1 MFFKKEKR
9 MKFQGI
15 MPALATPLNED
26 ETVNLFVLRELIEFF
41 LNKGACG
48 FYLAGATG
56 EGLSLNP
63 DQRRLL
69 AETAVKQVNGRVPCI
84 VQVASTDFG
93 EAMRLAKHA
102 ESIGADAISST
113 PPIFFRYDEDDV
125 YNYYKKLS
133 GAVHIPMMIYNSPLA
148 GFPITP
154 AFAARMFEI
163 DNVTSIKWTSSDYFG
178 LMHLKQLTHGEMQV
192 MNGPDEMLLMGLSA
206 GADGGIGTTYNFMF
220 SHFLSVYK
228 AFRAGDMEKA
238 QEYQNKITA
247 IIGALRTVKACPSI
261 PATKALLEEMGFAA
275 GDAAFP
281 QKKLSPEKKQEL
293 IATLS
298 KAGWNREL

>member
-1 MFFKKEKR
+1 
-9 MKFQGI
+9 MKLQGI
-15 MPALATPLNED
+15 MPALATPLNGD
-26 ETVNLFVLRELIEFF
+26 GTVNLFVLRELIEFF
-41 LNKGACG
+41 LNKGANG

-56 EGLSLNP
+56 EGLALNP

-93 EAMRLAKHA
+93 EAVRLAKHA

-125 YNYYKKLS
+125 YNYYKRLS
-133 GAVHIPMMIYNSPLA
+133 DAVHIPMMIYNSPLA
-148 GFPITP
+148 GFPISP

-163 DNVTSIKWTSSDYFG
+163 DGVTSIKWTSSDYFG
-178 LMHLKQLTHGEMQV
+178 LMQLKQLTHGEMQV

-220 SHFLSVYK
+220 SHYLSVYK
-228 AFRAGDMEKA
+228 AFCAGNMEKA
-238 QEYQNKITA
+238 KEYQDKITA

-281 QKKLSPEKKQEL
+281 MKKLSPEKKREL
-293 IATLS
+293 IDTLTL
-298 KAGWNREL
+298 AGWNREL

>member
-1 MFFKKEKR
+1 

-15 MPALATPLNED
+15 MPALATPLNGD

-41 LNKGACG
+41 INKGANG

-56 EGLSLNP
+56 EGLAINP

-69 AETAVKQVNGRVPCI
+69 AETAVKQVGGRVPCI

-93 EAMRLAKHA
+93 EAVRLAKHA

-125 YNYYKKLS
+125 YNYYKALS
-133 GAVHIPMMIYNSPLA
+133 DAVHIPIMIYNSPLA
-148 GFPITP
+148 GFPISPT
-154 AFAARMFEI
+154 FAARMFEI
-163 DNVTSIKWTSSDYFG
+163 ECVTSIKWTSSDYFG
-178 LMHLKQLTHGEMQV
+178 LMQLKQLTNGEMDV

-220 SHFLSVYK
+220 SHFLNVYK
-228 AFRAGDMEKA
+228 AFSAGNMEKA
-238 QEYQNKITA
+238 KDFQNKITA
-247 IIGALRTVKACPSI
+247 IIGALRTVKGCPSI

-281 QKKLSPEKKQEL
+281 QKKLSPEKKREL
-293 IATLS
+293 IETLTR
-298 KAGWNREL
+298 AGWNREL

>member
-1 MFFKKEKR
+1 
-9 MKFQGI
+9 MKLKGI

-26 ETVNLFVLRELIEFF
+26 GSVNLYVLRELIEFF
-41 LNKGACG
+41 LNKGANG

-56 EGLSLNP
+56 EGLALNP

-69 AETAVKQVNGRVPCI
+69 AETAVRQVSGRVPCI

-93 EAMRLAKHA
+93 EALRLAKHA

-125 YNYYKKLS
+125 YNYYKRLS
-133 GAVHIPMMIYNSPLA
+133 DAAHLPMMIYNSPLA
-148 GFPITP
+148 GFPISP

-178 LMHLKQLTHGEMQV
+178 LMQLKQLTHGEMTV

-220 SHFLSVYK
+220 SHYLSVYK
-228 AFRAGDMEKA
+228 AFRAGNMEKA
-238 QEYQNKITA
+238 QEYQNKITS
-247 IIGALRTVKACPSI
+247 IIGALRSVKACPSI

-281 QKKLSPEKKQEL
+281 QKKLSSEKKREL
-293 IATLS
+293 VETLTR
-298 KAGWNREL
+298 AGWNREL